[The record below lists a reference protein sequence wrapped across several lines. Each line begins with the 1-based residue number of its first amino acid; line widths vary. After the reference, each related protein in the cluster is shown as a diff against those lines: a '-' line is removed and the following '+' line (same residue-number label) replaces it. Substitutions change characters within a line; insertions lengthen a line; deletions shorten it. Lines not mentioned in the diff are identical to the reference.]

1 MFWTWAVSIIRNTLR
16 AFRRGPERA
25 GDQASASTNQAE
37 APSEQS
43 HASVARALRARWR
56 EAERAG
62 SADEWSRLGRE
73 LMRSGEYQQA
83 IDASSRAVEADP
95 SQLDAWRCLAI
106 SHEQLAEHEDSRA
119 AWGQVD
125 ALSGISDRARASR
138 AEQARD
144 RVRTEPASPQT
155 WRRLAVSHG
164 RAGRHVEAIELAEA
178 ALARDPSIH
187 PALIPLVEE
196 VLNIAPGAVWS
207 LLETMRRLAP
217 EDVQYMHLAGVV
229 GAKAGRG
236 EEAFEL
242 MREAVRR
249 RAEEPT
255 WWYALGRA
263 LQAEGGPHRQEAMLA
278 LEKAVQLKPDY
289 DKARGHLEALRRVL
303 GSTGSGT

>member
-1 MFWTWAVSIIRNTLR
+1 
-16 AFRRGPERA
+16 
-25 GDQASASTNQAE
+25 
-37 APSEQS
+37 
-43 HASVARALRARWR
+43 
-56 EAERAG
+56 
-62 SADEWSRLGRE
+62 
-73 LMRSGEYQQA
+73 
-83 IDASSRAVEADP
+83 
-95 SQLDAWRCLAI
+95 
-106 SHEQLAEHEDSRA
+106 
-119 AWGQVD
+119 
-125 ALSGISDRARASR
+125 
-138 AEQARD
+138 
-144 RVRTEPASPQT
+144 VRTEPASPQT

-263 LQAEGGPHRQEAMLA
+263 LQAEGGRTMTRRAGTSKHFGECLDRPDRARRLQYSAPGRSS
-278 LEKAVQLKPDY
+278 AVHGWP
-289 DKARGHLEALRRVL
+289 
-303 GSTGSGT
+303 